1 MIHVYHSIKIHING
15 EFLSNFHSCFD
26 DMYFIAGYFQAKK
39 KKKETEGFYRLFLPF
54 LKHSGKMNARLMIS

>member
-1 MIHVYHSIKIHING
+1 MVSFCLIFIPVLMICILLQVIFK
-15 EFLSNFHSCFD
+15 
-26 DMYFIAGYFQAKK
+26 QKK